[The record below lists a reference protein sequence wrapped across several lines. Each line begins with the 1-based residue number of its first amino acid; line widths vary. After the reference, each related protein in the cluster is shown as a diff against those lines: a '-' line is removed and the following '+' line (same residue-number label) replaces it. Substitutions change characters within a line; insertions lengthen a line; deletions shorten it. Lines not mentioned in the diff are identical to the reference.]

1 MNHDAGV
8 GKRIALA
15 LGAGRQKE
23 GPHRSGHAHAD
34 RLHVRLDEL
43 HRVVDAQ
50 TGVNR
55 SARAIDVERN
65 ILVGIFTF
73 KEQQLGN
80 HKICRFVVDF
90 ARQEHDAVAQQTRI
104 NIEAA
109 FTAAALFDH
118 HRDQCVLNVVHDLI
132 FRLLELRL
140 TGRAVKNSTLRSRSK
155 LCAPVETK
163 TEKSPWKLTPPLLL
177 FPAFVYLTGPWY
189 GLTAGASE
197 PVGADQFARN
207 RIIGD
212 PCRRAARR

>member
-1 MNHDAGV
+1 MKSIVFMGTPEFSV
-8 GKRIALA
+8 PILQALNEKYDIKA
-15 LGAGRQKE
+15 VVT
-23 GPHRSGHAHAD
+23 HAD

-43 HRVVDAQ
+43 HRVVNAQ

-80 HKICRFVVDF
+80 HEICRFVVDF

-140 TGRAVKNSTLRSRSK
+140 TGRAVKKFNASVTLKALRSRRNK
-155 LCAPVETK
+155 NGKKPVEANA
-163 TEKSPWKLTPPLLL
+163 SSVAFSRFRVPDRPLVRLDCRCL
-177 FPAFVYLTGPWY
+177 
-189 GLTAGASE
+189 GA
-197 PVGADQFARN
+197 
-207 RIIGD
+207 
-212 PCRRAARR
+212 CRRRSVR